1 MVQHGDMNR
10 TIDETG
16 NVVRASISFPHD
28 IYDSLEKRA
37 YQRKVSIAWIVR
49 DAVESYLG
57 EPIQEHS
64 LSSLGSVGKTMDTNN
79 V

>member
-1 MVQHGDMNR
+1 MVQYGDMNR
-10 TIDETG
+10 TIDEKG

-28 IYDSLEKRA
+28 IYDSLEKKA
-37 YQRKVSIAWIVR
+37 YQKKVSIAWIVR

-57 EPIQEHS
+57 ESIQENF
-64 LSSLGSVGKTMDTNN
+64 SSSSDSVSKARETNN

>member
-1 MVQHGDMNR
+1 MNR
-10 TIDETG
+10 TIDEKG
-16 NVVRASISFPHD
+16 NVVRATISFPHD

-37 YQRKVSIAWIVR
+37 SQRKVSIAWIVR

-57 EPIQEHS
+57 EPVQRNS
-64 LSSLGSVGKTMDTNN
+64 VSSGGVGTIEDINN

>member
-1 MVQHGDMNR
+1 MNR
-10 TIDETG
+10 TIDEKG
-16 NVVRASISFPHD
+16 NVVRATISFSHD

-37 YQRKVSIAWIVR
+37 CQQKVSIAWIVR

-57 EPIQEHS
+57 EPIKGKF
-64 LSSLGSVGKTMDTNN
+64 LSSLGDVGKIEDANN

>member
-1 MVQHGDMNR
+1 MNR
-10 TIDETG
+10 TIDEKG

-28 IYDSLEKRA
+28 VYDSLEKKA
-37 YQRKVSIAWIVR
+37 SQRKVSIAWIVR

-57 EPIQEHS
+57 KPIQRKS
-64 LSSLGSVGKTMDTNN
+64 VSSDGVGTIGDTNN

>member
-1 MVQHGDMNR
+1 MNR
-10 TIDETG
+10 TIDEKG
-16 NVVRASISFPHD
+16 NVVRATISFSHD

-37 YQRKVSIAWIVR
+37 HQRKVSIAWIVR

-57 EPIQEHS
+57 ESIQGKLS
-64 LSSLGSVGKTMDTNN
+64 SSLGGIGKTGDANN